1 MNKKELKEQTISLFI
16 YQKLQEGYTIF
27 KTRKDEYEFRILS
40 RKYNS
45 SNFLTL
51 DILPFVKYTDVIQEG
66 GIKIEEHGIKIL
78 N

>member
-1 MNKKELKEQTISLFI
+1 MNKKELKEQAISLFI

-40 RKYNS
+40 RKYNEL
-45 SNFLTL
+45 NFLTL
-51 DILPFVKYTDVIQEG
+51 DILPFVKYTDVIKEG
-66 GIKIEEHGIKIL
+66 GIKIEEHGVKIL

>member
-1 MNKKELKEQTISLFI
+1 MNKKELKEQAISLFI

-40 RKYNS
+40 RKYNEL
-45 SNFLTL
+45 NFLTF
-51 DILPFVKYTDVIQEG
+51 DIIPYVEYTDV
-66 GIKIEEHGIKIL
+66 IEEHGIRIL

>member
-27 KTRKDEYEFRILS
+27 KTNKNEYEFRILS
-40 RKYNS
+40 RKYNEL
-45 SNFLTL
+45 NFLTL

-66 GIKIEEHGIKIL
+66 SIKIEEHGIKIL